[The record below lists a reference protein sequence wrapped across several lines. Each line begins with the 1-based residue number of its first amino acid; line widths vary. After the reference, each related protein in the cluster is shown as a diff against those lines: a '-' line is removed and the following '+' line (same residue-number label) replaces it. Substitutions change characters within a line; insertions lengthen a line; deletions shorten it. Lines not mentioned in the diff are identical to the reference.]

1 MDRFSLTFIPPK
13 RLQLMNRTISPY
25 LLVITFLSGCIADDA
40 YTGWGQYKGSNE
52 NIHYSSLTQVD
63 TSNVNELTVAWE
75 YHTRDADT
83 ANHSQIQCN
92 PIIIDGLM
100 YGTTPQ
106 MKLFALDAATG
117 KEKWVFN
124 PFDSLAK
131 DKRSFFIMNNCRGV
145 AHWKDKNHSRIFYT
159 AGSLLYSIDAN
170 NGTPD
175 SAFGSNG
182 KVDLHE
188 GLGRDLAD
196 FFITA
201 TSPGIIF
208 EDLLI
213 MGARVDEGQR
223 AAPGHIRAFNVKT
236 GKQEWIFHTIPRA
249 GESGHESWDDPDAYK
264 YIGGANC
271 WTGFSLDKKRGLV
284 FASTGSAS
292 FDFYGG
298 KRKGSNL
305 YANSLIALDAG
316 SGIRKWHYQTVHHDV
331 WDRDLSSAPALV
343 TINREGKKTDAV
355 ALTTKTGFVFVF
367 ERETGKPVFEI
378 EERTVPV
385 DTDLEGEQLAATQ
398 PIPLKPG
405 PFMRQSFTEKDINPL
420 LSAESKED
428 VRKRLSTHR
437 NDHIFAPPSLRGTIF
452 FPGLDGGGEWGGPS
466 YDPETGILYVNS
478 NEMPWL
484 IQAVPVKDDVVK
496 NETNGEAGKRLY
508 MTNCMS
514 CHGPERKG
522 SGNNPSLIGVQNKY
536 TVAGFDTLLQSGRR
550 MMPAFKQLSDAERS
564 ALAGYVL
571 AIKNTANKTFVTQAK
586 NNNDLY
592 KVPYTITGYNKF
604 LGAEGLPAIAP
615 PWGTLNAIDLNSGN
629 LLWQKTLG
637 HDPRMGNTA
646 EPTGSENYGAGVVT
660 AGGLIFI
667 AATRDGK
674 FRAFN
679 KRTGEVAWET
689 DLPAAGFAT
698 PSVYEIN
705 GTQYITIAC
714 GGGKMNTK
722 SGDSYV
728 TFALPAKE
736 TK

>member
-1 MDRFSLTFIPPK
+1 MNTLTSISL
-13 RLQLMNRTISPY
+13 LSAG
-25 LLVITFLSGCIADDA
+25 FLFGCQDDDA
-40 YTGWGQYKGSNE
+40 YKGWEQYKGSNE

-63 TSNVNELTVAWE
+63 TSNVKQLAVAWE
-75 YHTRDADT
+75 YHSGDADT

-124 PFDSLAK
+124 PFDSLGK

-145 AHWKDKNHSRIFYT
+145 AHWKDERQARIFYT
-159 AGSLLYSIDAN
+159 AGSYLYSIDVAR
-170 NGTPD
+170 GLPD
-175 SAFGSNG
+175 TAFGDNG
-182 KVDLHE
+182 KIDLHD

-201 TSPGIIF
+201 TSPGIVF

-223 AAPGHIRAFNVKT
+223 AAPGHIRAFNVRT
-236 GKQEWIFHTIPRA
+236 GKQEWIFHTIPRT
-249 GESGHESWDDPDAYK
+249 GETGHDSWDDPDAQNF
-264 YIGGANC
+264 IGGANC
-271 WTGFSLDKKRGLV
+271 WTGFSLDKKRGIV
-284 FASTGSAS
+284 FAGTGSAS

-298 KRKGSNL
+298 KRKGDNL
-305 YANSLIALDAG
+305 FANSLIALDAATG
-316 SGIRKWHYQTVHHDV
+316 QRKSHYQYIHHYV

-343 TINREGKKTDAV
+343 TITRDGIKTDAV

-378 EERTVPV
+378 EERPVPV
-385 DTDLEGEQLAATQ
+385 DTDLEGEKLAPTQ
-398 PIPLKPG
+398 PYPVKPKS
-405 PFMRQSFTEKDINPL
+405 FMRQSFTEKDINPL
-420 LSAESKED
+420 LPQESIDDIK
-428 VRKRLSTHR
+428 KRLATHR
-437 NDHIFAPPSLRGTIF
+437 NDHVFAPPSLRGTIF

-484 IQAVPVKDDVVK
+484 IQAVPVKDEVMK
-496 NETNGEAGKRLY
+496 NETNMQAGKRLY
-508 MTNCMS
+508 ITNCMS

-522 SGNNPSLIGVQNKY
+522 SGNNPSLLGVHTKY
-536 TVAGFDTLLQSGRR
+536 TASGFDTLLRSGRR
-550 MMPAFKQLSDAERS
+550 MMPAFKQLSNADRS
-564 ALAGYVL
+564 ALATYVL
-571 AIKNTANKTFVTQAK
+571 NIKNAADETFTNAEQHE
-586 NNNDLY
+586 NDVY

-604 LGAEGLPAIAP
+604 LSPEGLPAIAP
-615 PWGTLNAIDLNSGN
+615 PWGTLNAIDLNSGE

-637 HDPRMGNTA
+637 HDPRMGKTNA
-646 EPTGSENYGAGVVT
+646 PTGSENYGAGVVT

-698 PSVYEIN
+698 PSVYELN
-705 GTQYITIAC
+705 GKQYITIAC

-728 TFALPAKE
+728 TFALPAN
-736 TK
+736 